1 MAYKLIYIPT
11 ISDNKRFVRVRK
23 IEYDFFPGF
32 SVTQK
37 QKCINSL
44 HKNALKLDGINS
56 ILEVSTKSHEEI
68 GKKLSAFN
76 LTFISKIKK
85 EEYTVESTFQGSKVF
100 EYGGPFTDLYLR
112 KSIEAKR
119 DIRLKQS
126 GKLLGFKFFNI
137 ECELYPKTA
146 FYDWLYI
153 NSLYQK
159 NDNFIN
165 KVINYDSFSDIEF
178 NYKKSIN
185 CQAHS
190 VALFCGLKKRNLLNI
205 NIANKDY
212 YLKLTKEYY
221 ENYQLV

>member
-1 MAYKLIYIPT
+1 M
-11 ISDNKRFVRVRK
+11 ISVKKYFVIEK
-23 IEYDFFPGF
+23 IIRYDFFPGF

-44 HKNALKLDGINS
+44 HKNSLKLDGINA

-68 GKKLSAFN
+68 GKQLSAFN
-76 LTFISKIKK
+76 LTFVTKIIKK
-85 EEYTVESTFQGSKVF
+85 EYTVESTFQGSKVF
-100 EYGGPFTDLYLR
+100 EYGGPFTDLNLK

-137 ECELYPKTA
+137 EWDLFPKTA

-153 NSLYQK
+153 NSLFQK
-159 NDNFIN
+159 NDKLIN
-165 KVINYDSFSDIEF
+165 KVFNYDSFSDIEF
-178 NYKKSIN
+178 NDKKSIN

-190 VALFCGLKKRNLLNI
+190 IALFCSLKKRNLLNT

-221 ENYQLV
+221 ENFKLI